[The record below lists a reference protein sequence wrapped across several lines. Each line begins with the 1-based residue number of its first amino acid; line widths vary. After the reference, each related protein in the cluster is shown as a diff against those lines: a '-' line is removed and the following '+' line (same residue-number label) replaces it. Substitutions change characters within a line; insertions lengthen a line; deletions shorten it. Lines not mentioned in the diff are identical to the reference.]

1 MDLLLIIN
9 ETSHIKCTLKIM
21 TDLYFTL
28 HKICANTG
36 EYGSVK
42 TRILAYFMQ
51 CYKTKNKNKNRF
63 EKVVYSVL
71 VVKLYWQNIKKFF

>member
-21 TDLYFTL
+21 TDLFFTL
-28 HKICANTG
+28 HKICENTG

-42 TRILAYFMQ
+42 TRILAYF
-51 CYKTKNKNKNRF
+51 
-63 EKVVYSVL
+63 
-71 VVKLYWQNIKKFF
+71 I